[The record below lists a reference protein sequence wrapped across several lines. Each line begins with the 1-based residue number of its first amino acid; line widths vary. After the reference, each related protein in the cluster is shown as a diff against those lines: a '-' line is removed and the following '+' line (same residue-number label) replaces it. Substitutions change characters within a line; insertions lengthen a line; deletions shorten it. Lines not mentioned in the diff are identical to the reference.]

1 MWELREFLANKG
13 KLVKR
18 RHVLPI
24 NLKKKNPFSKTF
36 RLEIS
41 FNLQELWLSPSWL
54 VAVGDAGL
62 TVFDV
67 APESPTLPWDQLS

>member
-24 NLKKKNPFSKTF
+24 NLKKNPFSKTF

-62 TVFDV
+62 AVFDV